1 MTTSVSDNQ
10 AVLHGISSMAT
21 KALLAELSTRFLAAT
36 GLTVQI
42 ESVGGVDAAKRVQSG
57 EAFDMVLLS
66 SDALQRLIETGHVQA
81 NSDCDWAYSNVA
93 VAVPAGHAIPAIHT
107 AEELK
112 QLVLTANKLSYSTG
126 PSGHYLSQLFSQ
138 WGIADAL
145 KQRIV
150 VPPPGVPVASLLAQG
165 EVDVGFQQRSEL
177 MHQPGIALV
186 GDLPDEIAYTTVFSA
201 GVGLAAVNDLARLQA
216 VRDFFHFISAQE
228 QSDCRLSFGM
238 R

>member
-1 MTTSVSDNQ
+1 
-10 AVLHGISSMAT
+10 MAT
-21 KALLAELSTRFLAAT
+21 RQLLADLGAAWQVRT
-36 GLTVQI
+36 GQTVEI
-42 ESVGGVDAAKRVQSG
+42 ESVGGVDAAKRVQAG
-57 EAFDMVLLS
+57 EVFDLVFLA
-66 SDALQRLIETGHVQA
+66 SDALAKLESAGHLMSGSRVDLVL
-81 NSDCDWAYSNVA
+81 SGTS
-93 VAVPAGHAIPAIHT
+93 VAVPAGAPLPDISSEA
-107 AEELK
+107 AVRAA
-112 QLVLTANKLSYSTG
+112 VLAAPSVSYSTG

-201 GVGLAAVNDLARLQA
+201 GVGLAAVNDPARLQA

-228 QSDCRLSFGM
+228 QSDCRLSFGV

>member
-1 MTTSVSDNQ
+1 
-10 AVLHGISSMAT
+10 
-21 KALLAELSTRFLAAT
+21 
-36 GLTVQI
+36 
-42 ESVGGVDAAKRVQSG
+42 
-57 EAFDMVLLS
+57 MVLLS
-66 SDALQRLIETGHVQA
+66 SDALQRLMEAGHVQA

-93 VAVPAGHAIPAIHT
+93 VAVPAGHAIPPIHT
-107 AEELK
+107 AAELK
-112 QLVLTANKLSYSTG
+112 QLVLAANKLSYSTG

-186 GDLPDEIAYTTVFSA
+186 GDLPDEVAHTTVFSA
-201 GVGLAAVNDLARLQA
+201 GVGLAAVNDPARLQA

-228 QSDCRLSFGM
+228 QSDCRSSFGM